1 MNKFTCMSDSRP
13 ESTNFHGRLAVVVAI
28 KIRMSM
34 SFQLISAPP
43 VSSVIIPKHRGT
55 VCFILSGRCPSSLL
69 KSDMDPA
76 TSREVNFSASRAAV
90 TESTMDTT
98 PLLPML
104 VVLG

>member
-55 VCFILSGRCPSSLL
+55 VCFYFVRPMPVL
-69 KSDMDPA
+69 SDMDPA

>member
-13 ESTNFHGRLAVVVAI
+13 ELINFYGRLAVVAI
-28 KIRMSM
+28 KNRMLM
-34 SFQLISAPP
+34 SFQPISAPP